1 MSTFLWTLLDAD
13 GNALRSSEEFVSK
26 EEAEAWMGSEW
37 AALLEEGAESVAL
50 MENGSRVYEM
60 GLREA

>member
-1 MSTFLWTLLDAD
+1 MSTFHWTLLDSE
-13 GNALRSSEEFVSK
+13 GKGLRSSETFASK
-26 EEAEAWMGSEW
+26 EEAEAWMGAEW

-50 MENGSRVYEM
+50 MEGDSRLYEM

>member
-1 MSTFLWTLLDAD
+1 MSTFHWTLLDPD
-13 GNALRSSEEFVSK
+13 GNELRSSETFASK
-26 EEAEAWMGSEW
+26 EEAEAWMGAEW

-50 MENGSRVYEM
+50 MEDDTRLYEM